1 MKSTWLVPI
10 AGLALV
16 GLIVSCDSNDPSGPT
31 APSTQLQIPTPTPPN
46 PLIRTIA
53 PAPAAPGQA
62 VTIAGENFGTDPRRV
77 AVRFNGQPGHLSS
90 VAEQLIVAIIPIS
103 QGPGTISVE
112 VTVAGAA
119 RAATST
125 LTVSLLS
132 PSITGLEPAAAF
144 AGGTVKIKGA
154 HFGIDADQLDV
165 TFGDESVVVKSVLDD
180 AIVAV
185 IPPTLP
191 VGPATVSV
199 SRDRAPAAATATLM
213 VLRLPEAVGT
223 WTLTGE
229 IVMEDSTT
237 ADPTRTRCELSGS
250 LDLSSQLR
258 LRLGGTASILADCG
272 LVDAEGEKVLLP
284 IQGGLIGR
292 IAEDGGSLT
301 FSVGLPGLELA
312 TPCTFNADRLSGNIQ
327 GASGT
332 IASCPPVTDEFQV
345 AGLPPVGVHSATWSA
360 SRR

>member
-16 GLIVSCDSNDPSGPT
+16 GLIAGCDSSDPSGPT
-31 APSTQLQIPTPTPPN
+31 APNTQLQIPTPTPPN

-90 VAEQLIVAIIPIS
+90 VAEHLIVAIIPIS

-119 RAATST
+119 RAARST

-154 HFGIDADQLDV
+154 HFGVDADQLDV

-185 IPPTLP
+185 IPPALP
-191 VGPATVSV
+191 AGPATVSV

-237 ADPTRTRCELSGS
+237 AHPTRTRCELSGS

-258 LRLGGTASILADCG
+258 LRLGGTASILATCDS
-272 LVDAEGEKVLLP
+272 DDELP

-332 IASCPPVTDEFQV
+332 IASCPPVTDAFQV